1 MANEITLKKELVTL
15 KTEKAIKLSYF
26 KECNLNLIIDWLNEN
41 TNNYI
46 GFFTNDNDLDMFMSY
61 ANEINNIGEYKVI
74 INTFKDILNNQEKYY
89 YWYDFDNNQL
99 NIMEKN
105 DKYNGLIDMVLYYT
119 NYLYGTLDKYFNFLN
134 DLDI

>member
-46 GFFTNDNDLDMFMSY
+46 GFFTNDKDLDMFMSY
-61 ANEINNIGEYKVI
+61 ANEINNISEYKVI
-74 INTFKDILNNQEKYY
+74 INTFKDILNDTEKYF
-89 YWYDFDNNQL
+89 YWYDFANDEI

-105 DKYNGLIDMVLYYT
+105 DKHNGLIDIVLYYT
-119 NYLYGTLDKYFNFLN
+119 NQISVVYSYYEFLN